1 MYFQLYFE
9 PISDPLAIK
18 LLVSRLIKEHLSVSV
33 TIVTTT
39 CFYLSSLIMLLSLQS
54 DDGSEISSRYN

>member
-9 PISDPLAIK
+9 PISDPLVIK

-54 DDGSEISSRYN
+54 DDGSEISSKYN